1 MSEKKSLDIIQKAMN
16 IKQKKQKR
24 ILRGHS
30 DLNQGPIDL
39 QSIAL
44 PLSYTPAVVKGTIYR
59 LFQHSSKVIR
69 LIKLLIKYYYPHT
82 KAVKALEIRV

>member
-1 MSEKKSLDIIQKAMN
+1 M
-16 IKQKKQKR
+16 
-24 ILRGHS
+24 RGHS

-59 LFQHSSKVIR
+59 LFEHNSKVIR
-69 LIKLLIKYYYPHT
+69 LIKLLKKYYYPHT

>member
-1 MSEKKSLDIIQKAMN
+1 MQKAMN

-44 PLSYTPAVVKGTIYR
+44 PLSYTPAIVKGTIYT
-59 LFQHSSKVIR
+59 LSKDN
-69 LIKLLIKYYYPHT
+69 
-82 KAVKALEIRV
+82 